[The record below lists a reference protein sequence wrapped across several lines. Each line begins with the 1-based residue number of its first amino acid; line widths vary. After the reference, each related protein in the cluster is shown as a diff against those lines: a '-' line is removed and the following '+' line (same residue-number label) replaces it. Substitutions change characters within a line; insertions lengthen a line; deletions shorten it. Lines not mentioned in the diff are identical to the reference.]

1 MIGVILAGGQSLRF
15 GGTPKGLQL
24 LAGLPLVGHV
34 HASLSLV
41 CTEVFIECAPGS
53 DYEGWGVPCIHAGAA
68 HAGKGPLAGLLA
80 GLETAYGQ
88 SVAFAPCDMPLLA
101 PPLYDRLKAEPGG
114 GHAISPKGPEPLVC
128 VLPGSLLP
136 SIREALA
143 QSVIPRVVEVF
154 ARAGVSGV
162 PFQEEWPFVNV
173 NTPEE
178 LARLAQQ
185 F

>member
-15 GGTPKGLQL
+15 GGSPKGLQS

-41 CTEVFIECAPGS
+41 CTEVFIECVPGS
-53 DYEGWGVPCIHAGAA
+53 GYEGWGVPCIHASAE

-80 GLETAYGQ
+80 GLQAANGQ

-101 PPLYDRLKAEPGG
+101 PPLYERLKAEPGG
-114 GHAISPKGPEPLVC
+114 AHAISPNGPEPLVC
-128 VLPGSLLP
+128 VLSGSVMV
-136 SIREALA
+136 SIQRALA
-143 QSVIPRVVEVF
+143 QPVIPRVVDVF
-154 ARAGVSGV
+154 ERAGVSGV
-162 PFQEEWPFVNV
+162 AFAEDWPFVNV

-178 LARLAQQ
+178 LARLAEH

>member
-15 GGTPKGLQL
+15 GGLPKGLQT

-41 CTEVFIECAPGS
+41 CSEVFIECVPGS
-53 DYEGWGVPCIHAGAA
+53 AYEGWGVPCISAAAA

-80 GLETAYGQ
+80 GLQAANGQ
-88 SVAFAPCDMPLLA
+88 MVAFAPCDMPLLA
-101 PPLYDRLKAEPGG
+101 PPMFELLKQAPGG
-114 GHAISPKGPEPLVC
+114 AHAVSPRGPEPLVC
-128 VLPGSLLP
+128 VLPSSVQP
-136 SIREALA
+136 FIQQALE
-143 QSVIPRVVEVF
+143 QSVIPRVVEVLE
-154 ARAGVSGV
+154 RAGVGSV
-162 PFQEEWPFVNV
+162 VFEEDWPFVNV

-178 LARLAQQ
+178 LARLAAI